1 MTYVREKFC
10 LKYFLEISINQSFPR
25 YIHWINCRSEENSN
39 ILKANLTA
47 NFMLEARVKV

>member
-1 MTYVREKFC
+1 MTNAREKFC
-10 LKYFLEISINQSFPR
+10 LKYFLELPINQSFPR
-25 YIHWINCRSEENSN
+25 YIRWINCRSEENNN